1 MTMNLSV
8 RRVTLFVKDVPM
20 VGAFYRDVLGL
31 KIKPSPGDPKCWL
44 EFEAGACS
52 IALHDGGVP
61 NTSRRAP
68 KIGFYVQDVNAVRAS
83 LVARGVKM
91 GRVQSTDDFQFCDFK
106 DPEGNALSITSRL

>member
-1 MTMNLSV
+1 MNLSV
-8 RRVTLFVKDVPM
+8 RRVILFVKDVQTT
-20 VGAFYRDVLGL
+20 GAFYRDVLGL
-31 KIKPSPGDPKCWL
+31 KFKPSPDDPKAWL

-68 KIGFYVQDVNAVRAS
+68 KIGSYVEDVSAARAI

-91 GRVQSTDDFQFCDFK
+91 GRVQSSDFHQFCDGK
-106 DPEGNALSITSRL
+106 DPEGNAFQISNRL